1 MKLRLLMLGI
11 FCLLFTGL
19 LQAQKKQY
27 EFKKDTVKF
36 TREMLPAK
44 YVIDTRIDNMGYW
57 RNMAEAGLVPVAPN
71 VSAPAP
77 KKRTSKIMAPGFVAG
92 NSPDI
97 PVTTSNTTQSEN
109 SIFISPGSSNWLVN
123 SNNSTPQPSTGS
135 FYGTSAFYS
144 EDSASTFNGQ
154 FQGTGGGNNGDPS
167 VVISN
172 EGRWF
177 VNYITGSMGQG
188 IAFSDNQGTSW
199 TTKTISAGSTDKN
212 HLWID
217 NLISSP
223 YTGNLYAAWMESNNT
238 YISKSTDNAMTWSV
252 KKNISSAVNAGS
264 HNQGVNLKTGPNGE
278 VFAAWAIYDSWGP
291 SIANFRES
299 AIGFARS
306 MDGGQTY
313 NAAIRVIDGIQGI
326 RTSNEVPVPNATGK
340 NMRVNSFPSMAVD
353 VSNGVNRGN
362 IYIVWTNLG
371 FPGINTGNDVDVYL
385 IRSTDNGLSWSAP
398 HKVNQDLGGF
408 GKVHYLPWIS
418 CDPVSGKIAIVL
430 YDDRNV
436 SATQVEAWCAV
447 SADGGET
454 FTDFAV
460 SDVAFTPSPV
470 PNMATAYMGDYL
482 SITVKND
489 FVYPCW
495 TDTRLGYP
503 MTYVSPFLLSP
514 YMGQAYVAYQDHDL
528 SDYSAGN
535 NNGTP
540 DYGENLLLTL
550 DVKNIGDKADTAVM
564 VTISCDSPLVTMT
577 DSTEFYGNF
586 EIGEIKSIID
596 GFAFHISDSVVNGTE
611 LVFNV
616 KSVNNI
622 DSVNYS
628 FFTITAFAPELTISN
643 ISISDPLGN
652 NNQVLDPGE
661 TAEITIEYTNNSL
674 FDATHPVSHLQCAQS
689 FVTIGNSLVSIPAVA
704 QGQTGSATFQVTV
717 ASVPFGSAAQF
728 TNKIDYSYQ
737 SSQKSFLET
746 IGLIVEDWE
755 TVNFT
760 KFPWTFSG
768 DNDWEIDNATY
779 YEGAYAARSKSIAHN
794 QSASLNITYKVL
806 YDDTISFYRK
816 VSSELFHDVLSF
828 YVDNVKIG
836 QWSGNQNWK
845 RSAYPITAGEH
856 TFRWEY
862 SKDAANVAGQDAAW
876 VDFIVFPPETR
887 TMVYAGNNTN
897 SCENMPVQMNATA
910 TNYQSLQW
918 STSGSGI
925 FSDALILNPV
935 YTPSASDVAAGS
947 VTLTLTV
954 TGISFKETSQSSF
967 VLTFNNRA
975 LANAGS
981 DAIACE
987 GTAISLS
994 EATALYYSALSWST
1008 SGNGVFSDPSSL
1020 TPQYTPGSA
1029 DLASGS
1035 VMLSLTAVTGNACPP
1050 AVDTLMLAVNKRPQ
1064 AALTLA
1070 TEICRGDSTQLGFN
1084 LTGTAPFTV
1093 VFDNG
1098 ESFTVP
1104 ANEYQQWVSPAATM
1118 NYTIQSITDANGC
1131 TNTTPV
1137 SANILVKPSPVVN
1150 MAADTILCGN
1160 LTLNLSA
1167 NAEGAVSYLWTPGNA
1182 TTPTI
1187 SIDTAGAGLSTRI
1200 YTMVAKGAN
1209 GCTTTAKSTVSFKN
1223 CTGIEEM
1230 VGNVMFALYPN
1241 PNNGQFAIE
1250 FKSGSREEVNMKV
1263 VNASGAT
1270 VFALNSIAINGNMTR
1285 EFDLRN
1291 LARGTYMLVLE
1302 NNKMQISRQ
1311 LIIAK

>member
-1 MKLRLLMLGI
+1 MKLRLLTLGI

-44 YVIDTRIDNMGYW
+44 YTVDTRIDNMGYW
-57 RNMAEAGLVPVAPN
+57 KRMAQAGLVPVAPD
-71 VSAPAP
+71 APAP
-77 KKRTSKIMAPGFVAG
+77 APVYKTSKVTAKGMAIG
-92 NSPDI
+92 NSPDV
-97 PVTTSNTTQSEN
+97 PVTTTNTTQSEN
-109 SIFISPGSSNWLVN
+109 SIFIDPSTAAMVVN
-123 SNNSTPQPSTGS
+123 SNNSTNYPATGTV
-135 FYGTSAFYS
+135 YGADALTSS
-144 EDSASTFNGQ
+144 DSANTWGGTT
-154 FQGTGGGNNGDPS
+154 QGPTGNNSGDPA
-167 VVISN
+167 VVINHS
-172 EGRWF
+172 GRWF
-177 VNYITGSMGQG
+177 IGYINSGSGQSV
-188 IAFSDNQGTSW
+188 AYSDNQGGTWTSKVVA
-199 TTKTISAGSTDKN
+199 TAPAGFNNMLDKN
-212 HLWID
+212 HMWID
-217 NLISSP
+217 NSLSSP
-223 YTGNLYAAWMESNNT
+223 YTGNLYNAWTTFGGNSDGEIGVSR
-238 YISKSTDNAMTWSV
+238 SDDAGLTWKPV
-252 KKNISSAVNAGS
+252 IHVSSAANAGS
-264 HNQGVNLKTGPNGE
+264 HNQGVNIKTGPNGE
-278 VFAAWAIYDSWGP
+278 VYVVWAIYDGWP
-291 SIANFRES
+291 TDENAL
-299 AIGFARS
+299 AIARS
-306 MDGGQTY
+306 FDGGQTFLPATRIIE
-313 NAAIRVIDGIQGI
+313 NIRGI
-326 RTSNEVPVPNATGK
+326 RNHAVTQ
-340 NMRVNSFPSMAVD
+340 NMRVNSFPSVAVD
-353 VSNGVNRGN
+353 ISNGENRGN
-362 IYIVWTNLG
+362 IYVVWTNVNT
-371 FPGINTGNDVDVYL
+371 PGVNTGQGVEIYL
-385 IRSTDNGLSWSAP
+385 IKSSDQGVTWSTP
-398 HKVNQDLGGF
+398 VKVNTDPLGTN
-408 GKVHYLPWIS
+408 KQHYLPWIT
-418 CDPVSGKIAIVL
+418 CDPANGNIAVIF
-430 YDDRNV
+430 YDNRNV
-436 SATQVEAWCAV
+436 SPSQAEAWCSV
-447 SADGGET
+447 SVDAGET

-460 SDVAFTPSPV
+460 SDVAFTPTPI
-470 PNMATAYMGDYL
+470 PNLADGYMGDYL
-482 SITVKND
+482 AIAAQDGV
-489 FVYPCW
+489 VYPCW
-495 TDTRLGYP
+495 TDTRTGYA
-503 MTYVSPFLLSP
+503 MTYVSPFLLTP
-514 YMGQAYVAYQDHDL
+514 AMNQAYIAYQDHDL
-528 SDYSAGN
+528 NDYSAGN

-540 DYGENLLLTL
+540 DFGENLLLTL
-550 DVKNIGDKADTAVM
+550 DVKNIGDKPDTAVM
-564 VTISCDSPLVTMT
+564 VTLSCDSPFVTMT

-643 ISISDPLGN
+643 IIISDPLGN

-661 TAEITIEYTNNSL
+661 TAEITIQYINNSL
-674 FDATHPVSHLQCAQS
+674 FDATDPVSYLQCAQS
-689 FVTIGNSLVSIPAVA
+689 FVTIGNSMVSIPAVA

-737 SSQKSFLET
+737 SSLKSFLET

-755 TVNFT
+755 TVGFT
-760 KFPWTFSG
+760 KFPWSFSG
-768 DNDWEIDNATY
+768 DNNWEIDNATY

-862 SKDAANVAGQDAAW
+862 SKDAANVSGQDAAW

-897 SCENMPVQMNATA
+897 SCENAPVQMNATA

-918 STSGSGI
+918 STSGSGV

-967 VLTFNNRA
+967 VLTFNNSA
-975 LANAGS
+975 TAFAGS
-981 DAIACE
+981 DAQACE
-987 GTAISLS
+987 GSAISLN
-994 EATALYYSALSWST
+994 ETTASFYSALSWST
-1008 SGNGVFSDPSSL
+1008 SGDGVFSDPAAL

-1029 DLASGS
+1029 DLAAGS
-1035 VMLSLTAVTGNACPP
+1035 VILSLTAVTGNACPP
-1050 AVDTLMLAVNKRPQ
+1050 AVDALMLAVNKRPQ

-1104 ANEYQQWVSPAATM
+1104 ANEWQQWVSPAATM
-1118 NYTIQSITDANGC
+1118 NYTVQSITDANGC
-1131 TNTTPV
+1131 SNTAPV
-1137 SANILVKPSPVVN
+1137 TAAILVKLSPVVN
-1150 MAADTILCGN
+1150 MSADTILCGN

-1200 YTMVAKGAN
+1200 YTVVAKGAN

-1230 VGNVMFALYPN
+1230 VGNVRFMLYPN
-1241 PNNGQFAIE
+1241 PSNGQFAIE
-1250 FKSGSREEVNMKV
+1250 FKSGSREDVNMKV
-1263 VNASGAT
+1263 VNSSGAT
-1270 VFALNSIAINGNMTR
+1270 VYVLNSIAINGNMTR

-1302 NNKMQISRQ
+1302 NNKMQITRQ